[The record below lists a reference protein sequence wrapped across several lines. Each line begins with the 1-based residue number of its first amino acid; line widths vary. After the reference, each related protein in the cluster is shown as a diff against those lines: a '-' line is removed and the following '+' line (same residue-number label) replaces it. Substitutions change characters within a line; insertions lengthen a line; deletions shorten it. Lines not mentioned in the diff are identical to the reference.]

1 MRANI
6 DVFGPGGTVQ
16 GPLAAY
22 IAEQGRINPS
32 FMRPI
37 LGTDGHTYFT
47 VYQPKPEA
55 AFDKDARKKPENY
68 RTYRRD
74 ELQALGIQ
82 TYGTLRRD
90 EWKQLDQAIL
100 AAAHI
105 RLGGIQDLLDANLT
119 YNLTNPMGTT
129 VLEHHT
135 INESMEAE
143 VSMDPAVRSR
153 KDRPNYETVYTPIPV
168 IHADF
173 SISSRALEASR
184 KLGNP
189 LDVDMVQEATRVVM
203 EKREEMLFGASTA
216 ISFGGGSVYTYLT
229 HPQRNQYSLGTAWSS
244 DTGANIL
251 ADVLGMVQA
260 SIDDRHYGPWML
272 YVPTAYQ
279 RVLGEDYK
287 DNYPKSVRARIMEI
301 EGIKGVKVIDTLP
314 ANNVLLVEFLPTTVR
329 LINGMGIQVV
339 QWQVGSSLSPTEY
352 KVLCIQVPQIR
363 ADQAGH
369 CGVVHGSV

>member
-1 MRANI
+1 MQANMDFI
-6 DVFGPGGTVQ
+6 GRGQVQ
-16 GPLAAY
+16 GPLASY
-22 IAEQGRINPS
+22 IAEQGRINPA
-32 FMRPI
+32 FMKPW
-37 LGTDGHTYFT
+37 LGDDGQTYFT
-47 VYQPKPEA
+47 VYQGGDRTKE
-55 AFDKDARKKPENY
+55 ESY
-68 RTYRRD
+68 RVFSRD
-74 ELQALGIQ
+74 QVKHLGIQ
-82 TYGTLRRD
+82 VNATLRRD

-105 RLGGIQDLLDANLT
+105 RLGGIQDLLDAGLT

-153 KDRPNYETVYTPIPV
+153 KDRPNYTTVYTPIPV

-189 LDVDMVQEATRVVM
+189 LDVDAVQEATRVVM
-203 EKREEMLFGASTA
+203 EKREQLLFNINETA
-216 ISFGGGSVYTYLT
+216 YTFGGGSIYSYLD
-229 HPQRNQYSLGTAWSS
+229 HPQRNQYSLTGAWSGL
-244 DTGANIL
+244 TGAQIL

-260 SIDDRHYGPWML
+260 SIADRHYGPWML
-272 YVPTAYQ
+272 YIPTAYQ
-279 RVLGEDYK
+279 TVLSNDYVSG
-287 DNYPKSVRARIMEI
+287 YPKSIRDRILEV
-301 EGIKGVKVIDTLP
+301 EGIKGIKVIDTLP
-314 ANNVLLVEFLPTTVR
+314 ANNVVLPEMLPGTVR

-352 KVLCIQVPQIR
+352 KVLCIQVPQVR
-363 ADQAGH
+363 GDQAGK
-369 CGVVHGSV
+369 CGVVHGSAV

>member
-1 MRANI
+1 MKANI
-6 DVFGPGGTVQ
+6 DVFGPGGSVQ

-22 IAEQGRINPS
+22 IAEQGRINPA

-47 VYQPKPEA
+47 VYQGGDRKAPES
-55 AFDKDARKKPENY
+55 Y
-68 RTYRRD
+68 RTFRRD

-143 VSMDPAVRSR
+143 VSMDPSVRSR
-153 KDRPNYETVYTPIPV
+153 KDRPNYETVYTPIPI

-203 EKREEMLFGASTA
+203 EKREEMLFGSSTS
-216 ISFGGGSVYTYLT
+216 ISFGGGSVWTYLT
-229 HPQRNQYSLGTAWSS
+229 HQQRNQYTL
-244 DTGANIL
+244 TGAWTGLTGAQIL
-251 ADVLGMVQA
+251 ADVQGMIGA
-260 SIDDRHYGPWML
+260 AIADRHYGPFNL
-272 YVPTAYQ
+272 YIPTAYQ
-279 RVLGEDYK
+279 TALGNDYSTG
-287 DNYPKSVRARIMEI
+287 YPKSVRERLLEL
-301 EGIKGVKVIDTLP
+301 EGVAKMKTIDTLP
-314 ANNVLLVEFLPTTVR
+314 ANNVVLVEMLPTTVR

-352 KVLCIQVPQIR
+352 KILCIQVPQIR

-369 CGVVHGSV
+369 CGVVHGTV

>member
-1 MRANI
+1 MKANI
-6 DVFGPGGTVQ
+6 DVFGPGGSVQ

-22 IAEQGRINPS
+22 IAEQGRINPA

-47 VYQPKPEA
+47 VYQGGDRKAPES
-55 AFDKDARKKPENY
+55 Y
-68 RTYRRD
+68 RTFRRD

-143 VSMDPAVRSR
+143 VSMDPSVRSR
-153 KDRPNYETVYTPIPV
+153 KDRPNYETVYTPIPI

-173 SISSRALEASR
+173 AISSRALEASR

-203 EKREEMLFGASTA
+203 EKREEMLFGASTS

-229 HPQRNQYSLGTAWSS
+229 HPQNNDYTL
-244 DTGANIL
+244 TGAWTGLTGAQIL
-251 ADVLGMVQA
+251 ADVQGMIGA
-260 SIDDRHYGPWML
+260 AIADRHYGPFNL
-272 YVPTAYQ
+272 YIPTAYQ
-279 RVLGEDYK
+279 TALGNDYTTG
-287 DNYPKSVRARIMEI
+287 YPKSVRERLMEL
-301 EGIKGVKVIDTLP
+301 EGVTKIKTIDTLP
-314 ANNVLLVEFLPTTVR
+314 ANNVLLVEMLPTTVR

-363 ADQAGH
+363 SDQAGH